1 MVGIWNKPE
10 EILKEVSVIDLTND
24 MLYFY
29 HDQMHIFWK
38 KVEDGKWFNWTF
50 IDVFLMHKRTV
61 IEMIKRKLKHLV
73 PINILDNIV
82 FIDSKKELVDVIN
95 YIKKK

>member
-61 IEMIKRKLKHLV
+61 IEMMKRKLKHLA

>member
-1 MVGIWNKPE
+1 VAIHIQDK
-10 EILKEVSVIDLTND
+10 SV
-24 MLYFY
+24 
-29 HDQMHIFWK
+29 WE

>member
-1 MVGIWNKPE
+1 
-10 EILKEVSVIDLTND
+10 LKEVSVIDLTND

-50 IDVFLMHKRTV
+50 IDVFLMHKRIV
-61 IEMIKRKLKHLV
+61 IEMIKRKLKHLA

>member
-61 IEMIKRKLKHLV
+61 IEMMKRKLKHLA

-95 YIKKK
+95 HIKKK

>member
-61 IEMIKRKLKHLV
+61 IEMIKRKLKHLA